1 MAYYECNGGSNTI
14 KCKYFLGSNSTSNNV
29 TINLANELFDWHNA
43 TINNFLIVNTGVT
56 GSGSADHGGRWNPS
70 FNSST
75 GILSI
80 PHHNSNQ
87 NSAKYGMTYSV
98 YYCEFLPSMTQ
109 ISLGTYTTVDSRT
122 ISVVGISGINYST
135 ADPED
140 FVLKGKGFASGS
152 GSAGGSGTYPTYSN
166 SSGILSVQKHQLAQN
181 SARYASSY
189 EACYIKGWGALKLEI
204 GQLIISSYRL
214 K

>member
-1 MAYYECNGGSNTI
+1 MAYYECNGGSNNI
-14 KCKYFLGSNSTSNNV
+14 KCKYFLGSNSTSNDV

-43 TINNFLIVNTGVT
+43 TINNFLIVNTGVST
-56 GSGSADHGGRWNPS
+56 SGSASHGGSWNPS

-80 PHHNSNQ
+80 PHHDSIQ
-87 NSAKYGMTYSV
+87 NSAKYGMSYSV

-109 ISLGTYTTVDSRT
+109 ISLGTYTTADSRT
-122 ISVVGISGINYST
+122 ISVVGVSGINYST
-135 ADPED
+135 ADPND
-140 FVLKGKGFASGS
+140 FVLKGKGYASGY
-152 GSAGGSGTYPTYSN
+152 GTPGGYRTYPTYSN
-166 SSGILSVQKHQLAQN
+166 SSGILSVQKAQSAQN
-181 SARYASSY
+181 SGRYASSY

-204 GQLIISSYRL
+204 GQLIISSYIL